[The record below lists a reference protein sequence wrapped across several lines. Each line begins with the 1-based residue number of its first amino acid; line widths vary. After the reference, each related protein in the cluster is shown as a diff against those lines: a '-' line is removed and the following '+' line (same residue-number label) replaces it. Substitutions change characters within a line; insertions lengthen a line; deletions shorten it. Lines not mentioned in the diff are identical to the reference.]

1 MMYRVSQKSFFTL
14 LDSSGTSVRQQL
26 SHVFVNKTRHIAA
39 SLQAHGGPFL
49 TSIVT
54 SVGMRNVWIFWIF
67 FPLGPRQ
74 LSLLLFLASAFFF
87 HLPTFHFYFYFCF
100 VSPFPFIFYQ
110 FLPPFLFLLFH
121 KGSLSACSV
130 LLGHLSCLHAGLVL
144 RCYIPSLQFQ
154 CYLLGHCSSHLISF
168 LF

>member
-14 LDSSGTSVRQQL
+14 LHSSGTSVRQQL

-74 LSLLLFLASAFFF
+74 LSLLFFLASAFFF
-87 HLPTFHFYFYFCF
+87 SPSHFSLLLLLLLCFSLPFYFLPISSPLFFPCYFIKVPCLP
-100 VSPFPFIFYQ
+100 VLYYWGISPVFT
-110 FLPPFLFLLFH
+110 
-121 KGSLSACSV
+121 
-130 LLGHLSCLHAGLVL
+130 LV
-144 RCYIPSLQFQ
+144 
-154 CYLLGHCSSHLISF
+154 
-168 LF
+168 